1 MQITKLHEDIY
12 EVADFL
18 TKQELKE
25 VFEIIKNISEQD
37 WFSEDTFLNQDQANF
52 WYGKTI
58 DFEGDTIFPVINKK
72 IKDLFESFS
81 MYPDN
86 TCLQRYEPGQSIK
99 YHKDVWNVA
108 TPLYV
113 SYGVLL
119 YYNDDYLGGELDY
132 EDLGLVIKPKEN
144 SLYIHGGNILHGSRP
159 VLGDKSRYFS
169 TAFVYGTKDKPA
181 KLKKELFN

>member
-1 MQITKLHEDIY
+1 MKITKLHEDIY

-18 TKQELKE
+18 TKQELEE
-25 VFEIIKNISEQD
+25 VFQIINKASDQD
-37 WFSEDTFLNQDQANF
+37 WFSEDTLLNQDPTSF

-58 DFEGDTIFPVINKK
+58 DFPGNTIFSAINKK

-81 MYPDN
+81 LYPDN

-99 YHKDVWNVA
+99 YHKDVWNINR
-108 TPLYV
+108 PLYV

-119 YYNDDYLGGELDY
+119 YYNNDYLGGELDY
-132 EDLGLVIKPKEN
+132 EELGLIIKPKEN
-144 SLYIHGGNILHGSRP
+144 SLYIHGGNILHGTRP
-159 VLGDKSRYFS
+159 VIGNKSRYFS
-169 TAFVYGTKDKPA
+169 TAFVYGTKDEPA